1 MCVFI
6 EDWKMVG
13 EIGFEPTTYWS
24 QTSRATRLRYTPRW
38 FFEGNNPHSYGF
50 TVARLIMKGINH
62 HLFTCMGTWWV
73 LTGSNRRPT
82 PCKGAAL
89 PTELRTRY

>member
-24 QTSRATRLRYTPRW
+24 QTSRA
-38 FFEGNNPHSYGF
+38 NQ
-50 TVARLIMKGINH
+50 
-62 HLFTCMGTWWV
+62 
-73 LTGSNRRPT
+73 
-82 PCKGAAL
+82 AAL
-89 PTELRTRY
+89 HSEMVLRGEQPALLWLPRCQVDNERYQPPPVHLHGNLVGPDGLEPPTYAV